1 MSYGKGQ
8 SAINQYNQA
17 AVNMAAEQ
25 ASPHRLI
32 QMLMQGALDKIAI
45 ARGAMERGETAR
57 KGEHIS
63 WAISIISG
71 LRGSLDLSAGE
82 LAANLDNLY
91 EYMERRL
98 VEANIENNLAIIDEV
113 ATLLKD
119 IKGAWDAIGSQVDN
133 LPSKTEAGV
142 SR

>member
-1 MSYGKGQ
+1 MVYGKGQ

-17 AVNMAAEQ
+17 AVNMAADS

-32 QMLMQGALDKIAI
+32 QMLMQGALDKMAI
-45 ARGAMERGETAR
+45 AKGAMERGDTAK
-57 KGEHIS
+57 KGEHVS

-82 LAANLDNLY
+82 IANNLDNLY

-98 VEANIENNLAIIDEV
+98 VESNIENNPAILDEV
-113 ATLLKD
+113 MGLLKD
-119 IKGAWDAIGSQVDN
+119 IKGAWDAIGDQVREQAQQQS
-133 LPSKTEAGV
+133 PIGA
-142 SR
+142 